1 MSTFFSNIKSTIANV
16 ENKIASFNKKEE
28 ECEIQKSEENVEK
41 MTEENEEIK
50 KEEEEEE
57 EKSSSKPSL
66 FANKMFGMAIKASTK
81 IQEEAKNFTPLK
93 IIGNFEKERQ
103 KFIDELE
110 SEKRTKMEDSSQL
123 CLLLDN
129 LEAKRHIISI
139 SSDTKNFTEDLPI
152 SSDIGI
158 EIEEIKTNAKEFF
171 KLDPR
176 LEDVRFELVPKRI
189 TEAKFWQNYAY
200 KLSLV
205 KKVLGDKPPV
215 VEPKTAQNIQEEA
228 KPSAIDGKEQVK
240 ESTTNLEQEEDDSLE
255 KDLFEDFDEF
265 EVVNGNCGN
274 GSKKEEDENKLIVD
288 DELNDEINAL
298 LEGDK

>member
-1 MSTFFSNIKSTIANV
+1 
-16 ENKIASFNKKEE
+16 
-28 ECEIQKSEENVEK
+28 
-41 MTEENEEIK
+41 
-50 KEEEEEE
+50 
-57 EKSSSKPSL
+57 
-66 FANKMFGMAIKASTK
+66 
-81 IQEEAKNFTPLK
+81 K

-110 SEKRTKMEDSSQL
+110 SEKRTKIEDSSQL
-123 CLLLDN
+123 CRLLDN

-139 SSDTKNFTEDLPI
+139 SSVRNLPI

-158 EIEEIKTNAKEFF
+158 EVEEIKANAKEFF
-171 KLDPR
+171 KLDRR

-205 KKVLGDKPPV
+205 KKVLGDKQPV
-215 VEPKTAQNIQEEA
+215 VEPKTAQNTPEEA
-228 KPSAIDGKEQVK
+228 KTSAIDGKERAK

-265 EVVNGNCGN
+265 EVVNGNYGN
-274 GSKKEEDENKLIVD
+274 GGKKEEDENKLIVD
-288 DELNDEINAL
+288 DELNDEIN
-298 LEGDK
+298 

>member
-1 MSTFFSNIKSTIANV
+1 
-16 ENKIASFNKKEE
+16 
-28 ECEIQKSEENVEK
+28 
-41 MTEENEEIK
+41 
-50 KEEEEEE
+50 
-57 EKSSSKPSL
+57 
-66 FANKMFGMAIKASTK
+66 MFGMAIKASTK

-215 VEPKTAQNIQEEA
+215 VEPKTALNTQEEA
-228 KPSAIDGKEQVK
+228 KTSAIDGKEQVK

-255 KDLFEDFDEF
+255 KDLFEDF
-265 EVVNGNCGN
+265 
-274 GSKKEEDENKLIVD
+274 
-288 DELNDEINAL
+288 
-298 LEGDK
+298 

>member
-1 MSTFFSNIKSTIANV
+1 
-16 ENKIASFNKKEE
+16 
-28 ECEIQKSEENVEK
+28 
-41 MTEENEEIK
+41 
-50 KEEEEEE
+50 
-57 EKSSSKPSL
+57 
-66 FANKMFGMAIKASTK
+66 MFGMAIKASTK

-110 SEKRTKMEDSSQL
+110 SEKRTKIEDSSQL
-123 CLLLDN
+123 CRLLDN

-158 EIEEIKTNAKEFF
+158 EVEEIKANAKEFF
-171 KLDPR
+171 KLDRR

-215 VEPKTAQNIQEEA
+215 VEPKTDQNTQEEA
-228 KPSAIDGKEQVK
+228 KTSAIDGKEQVK

-274 GSKKEEDENKLIVD
+274 GGKKEEDENKLIVD

>member
-28 ECEIQKSEENVEK
+28 DCEIQKSEESVEIVEVPEDK
-41 MTEENEEIK
+41 ET
-50 KEEEEEE
+50 KEEQT
-57 EKSSSKPSL
+57 SKPSL

-81 IQEEAKNFTPLK
+81 LQEEAKNFTPLK

-110 SEKRTKMEDSSQL
+110 SEKQTKAEYSSQL

-129 LEAKRHIISI
+129 PEAKRHIISI

-152 SSDIGI
+152 SSDIGT
-158 EIEEIKTNAKEFF
+158 EVEEIKSNAKEFF

-176 LEDVRFELVPKRI
+176 LEGVRFELVPKRI
-189 TEAKFWQNYAY
+189 TEGKFWQNYAY

-205 KKVLGDKPPV
+205 KKVLGDKPPAV
-215 VEPKTAQNIQEEA
+215 SETKSVQNIQEEPKTSA
-228 KPSAIDGKEQVK
+228 KDEKEQEKV
-240 ESTTNLEQEEDDSLE
+240 EQEDDSLE

-265 EVVNGNCGN
+265 EVVNGNCSN
-274 GSKKEEDENKLIVD
+274 GSKKEDENKLIVD